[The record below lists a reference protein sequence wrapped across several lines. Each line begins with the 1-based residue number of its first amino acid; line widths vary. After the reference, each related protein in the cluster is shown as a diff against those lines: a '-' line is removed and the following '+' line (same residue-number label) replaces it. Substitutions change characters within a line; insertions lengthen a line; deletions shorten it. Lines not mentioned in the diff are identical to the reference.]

1 MTYGLSKARR
11 WVVAWVAT
19 GAICAAAAVAVWLIG
34 SSHVRFLGFDVAS
47 GLKGTAYLSATVM
60 CVTTVRWFR
69 LTRRRPPRI
78 TVRELRERAGHID

>member
-1 MTYGLSKARR
+1 MTDGVSKARQ
-11 WVVAWVAT
+11 WLVAWIAT

-60 CVTTVRWFR
+60 CVTTVQWFR
-69 LTRRRPPRI
+69 VTRRKSTRI
-78 TVRELRERAGHID
+78 TVRELRERAGHVE